1 MGVRFL
7 PCYLTS
13 FGAVYNAGSSLVHS
27 DGQFNQ
33 VDISLAFTET
43 RALTKA
49 DVRDGG
55 Y

>member
-7 PCYLTS
+7 PGYLTS
-13 FGAVYNAGSSLVHS
+13 FGAVYNAGSAVVHR
-27 DGQFNQ
+27 DGKFKQ